1 MLFSSIT
8 FIYMFIPIVFILY
21 FIVPKN
27 YKNLILIIS
36 SLVFYFFGEPKY
48 TLLLIISSISDFI
61 HSLYIEKHRDTK
73 KAKTALISSII
84 FNVALLAFFKYSD
97 FFIGTLNSL
106 FSLDMNLLYIPLPIG
121 ISFFTFQ
128 TMSYTIDVYRGKAQV
143 QKNFITLLTYVCLFP
158 QLVAG
163 PIVRY
168 SDIAKELTYKDL
180 SINNVA
186 IGIKR
191 LVYGLSKKILVANV
205 LAEFCQVYYNTDDK
219 TILFTWAYAIFFSLQ
234 IYFDFSAYSDM
245 AIGLGK
251 ILGFNFPENFN
262 YPYISKS
269 ISEFWRRWHM
279 SLGSWFKDYVYIPL
293 GGNRVSKSRLIF
305 NLTVVWGLTGLW
317 HGASWNFVVW
327 GLYFAVLLALEKMF
341 LLKLLEKLPSL
352 ISHLY
357 VIVLILIS
365 MVIFDNTSF
374 ENLFTTLGTMFNLND
389 ANFTSAQTMYYIKS
403 YIVVLLSA
411 LVFATP
417 LMKNIAVKLREKV
430 ISQNIVNAVEP
441 IVLGLLLIASTSFLI
456 DGSFNPFL
464 YFRF

>member
-106 FSLDMNLLYIPLPIG
+106 FSLDMNLLHIPLPIG

-279 SLGSWFKDYVYIPL
+279 SLGSWFRDYVYIPL
-293 GGNRVSKSRLIF
+293 GGNRVTKSRLIF

-341 LLKLLEKLPSL
+341 LQKLLDKLPSL
-352 ISHLY
+352 ISHIY
-357 VIVLILIS
+357 VVVLILIS

-374 ENLFTTLGTMFNLND
+374 EKLFTTLGTMFNLNG
-389 ANFTSAQTMYYIKS
+389 ANFTSVETMYYIKS
-403 YIVVLLSA
+403 YIVVLLSS

-417 LMKNIAVKLREKV
+417 LMKNIAIKLRENA
-430 ISQNIVNAVEP
+430 ISQNIINAVEP

>member
-106 FSLDMNLLYIPLPIG
+106 FSLDMNLLHIPLPIG

-143 QKNFITLLTYVCLFP
+143 QRNFITLLTYVCLFP

-219 TILFTWAYAIFFSLQ
+219 TILFTWAYAVFFSLQ

-279 SLGSWFKDYVYIPL
+279 SLGSWFRDYVYIPL
-293 GGNRVSKSRLIF
+293 GGNRVTKSRLIF
-305 NLTVVWGLTGLW
+305 NLTIVWGLTGLW

-341 LLKLLEKLPSL
+341 LQKLLDKLPSL
-352 ISHLY
+352 ISHIY
-357 VIVLILIS
+357 VVVLILIS

-374 ENLFTTLGTMFNLND
+374 EKLFTTLGTMFNLNG
-389 ANFTSAQTMYYIKS
+389 ANFTSVETMYYIKS
-403 YIVVLLSA
+403 YIVVLLSS

-417 LMKNIAVKLREKV
+417 LMKNIAIKLRENA
-430 ISQNIVNAVEP
+430 ISQNIINAVEP